1 MEEQAARTAAARGH
15 RALEPL
21 HSLVYFAREAE
32 SAFVATGLERGRMC
46 YFASRAA
53 PMGPVGPGAVAATF
67 NVFNPDFIAE
77 YLPRAWTLASPADI
91 LAARVDAAGLALRRL
106 LGDDLAG
113 SPAVTELAGLVR
125 EAAEAAPVEGRALF
139 AAHADLPW
147 PSDPLQSLWHGA
159 SLLREFRGD
168 GHVAILLGHRLG
180 GLAALVT
187 HTATGK
193 GFTVDMAKKRRGW
206 SDEQWSGAVADL
218 TAGGVLDDAGALT
231 EKGRAEREAIEAE
244 TDAVTAPPWQRIGID
259 KSARIQELGSILS
272 KRVVAEGAYPPGLF
286 ATGR

>member
-15 RALEPL
+15 RVLEPL
-21 HSLVYFAREAE
+21 HSLVYFAGEAE
-32 SAFVATGLERGRMC
+32 SAFVATGLDRGRMC

-53 PMGPVGPGAVAATF
+53 PFGPVGPGAVAATF
-67 NVFNPDFIAE
+67 NVFNPDLIAE
-77 YLPRAWTLASPADI
+77 YLPRAWTLATPADI
-91 LAARVDAAGLALRRL
+91 LAARADAAGLALRRL
-106 LGDDLAG
+106 LGDELAD
-113 SPAVTELAGLVR
+113 SAAVTELAGLVR

-147 PSDPLQSLWHGA
+147 PADPLQQLWHGA

-168 GHVAILLGHRLG
+168 GHVAILLGHRLS

-187 HTATGK
+187 HTATGR
-193 GFTVDMAKKRRGW
+193 GFTVDTAKKRRGW
-206 SDEQWSGAVADL
+206 SDEQWTGAVTEL
-218 TAGGVLDDAGALT
+218 TERGVLDGTGALT
-231 EKGRAEREAIEAE
+231 EEGRAERDAIEAE
-244 TDAVTAPPWQRIGID
+244 TDAVTSAPWLRIGID
-259 KSARIQELGSILS
+259 KSARIQELGAIFS